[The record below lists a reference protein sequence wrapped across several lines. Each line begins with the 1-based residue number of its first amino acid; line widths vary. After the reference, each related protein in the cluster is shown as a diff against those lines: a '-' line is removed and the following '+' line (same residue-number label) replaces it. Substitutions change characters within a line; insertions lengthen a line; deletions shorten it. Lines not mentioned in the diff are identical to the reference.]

1 MFVMVIMLWR
11 KKLVLCLNE
20 VFNLSDTERE
30 ESGKIM
36 ISLSKEQM
44 AKAINDIA
52 QVMLIE

>member
-20 VFNLSDTERE
+20 MFNLSDTERE

-36 ISLSKEQM
+36 ISLS
-44 AKAINDIA
+44 DF
-52 QVMLIE
+52 

>member
-11 KKLVLCLNE
+11 KKLVLYLNE

-36 ISLSKEQM
+36 ISLS
-44 AKAINDIA
+44 DF
-52 QVMLIE
+52 